1 MVDAQIT
8 PEKSDQ
14 KKADLVLEGGGVK
27 GIGLVG
33 AVTTLSSSGYTFPR
47 VAGTSAGAIAGALVA
62 ACMATG
68 KNVSVITDIMTNVD
82 YTKFR
87 DETPL
92 GHLGLL
98 GEGAE
103 LLMGRGIYKGDYLLT
118 WLGGQLDNLGVKTF
132 GDLRISDQ
140 DDPGSALPENERY
153 RLVVMA
159 SDVTSGQLARLPW
172 DCRAHYDMDPDALPI
187 VDAVRASMSIP
198 FFYKPYVLP
207 GTKATFVDGGML
219 ANFPV
224 EIFDRPDGESRWP
237 TFGVKLSARPKPGAT
252 MQPTSNTL
260 QLAIACLET
269 LVDEHDAYHL
279 DDDRTTQR
287 TIFVDTTGVSATNF
301 DIDKQ
306 TQQTLF
312 ANGQAAAKLFLG
324 SWPPA
329 TWTAEGKWL
338 GHPQR

>member
-1 MVDAQIT
+1 MVAAPVI
-8 PEKSDQ
+8 PEASNE

-33 AVTTLSSSGYTFPR
+33 AITTLASDGYTFPR
-47 VAGTSAGAIAGALVA
+47 IAGTSAGAIVGALLA
-62 ACMATG
+62 ACVFTG
-68 KNVSVITDIMTNVD
+68 NDVSVITDIMKSVD

-92 GHLGLL
+92 DHLGLL

-103 LLMGRGIYKGDYLLT
+103 LLLGRGIYKGDYLLS
-118 WLGGQLDNLGVKTF
+118 WLAGHLENQGVTTF
-132 GDLRISDQ
+132 GDLRISDH
-140 DDPGSALPENERY
+140 DDPGSALPSNERY

-159 SDVTSGQLARLPW
+159 SDVTRGELVRLPW
-172 DCRAHYDMDPDALPI
+172 DCRAHYDIDPDTLPI

-224 EIFDRPDGESRWP
+224 DIFDRPDREPRWP
-237 TFGVKLSARPKPGAT
+237 TFGVKLSARTEPDAT

-269 LVDEHDAYHL
+269 LIDEHDAYHL
-279 DDDRTTQR
+279 DDDKTTQR

-301 DIDKQ
+301 GIDTA
-306 TQQTLF
+306 TQDRLF
-312 ANGQAAAKLFLG
+312 ASGRKGAQQFLQ

-329 TWTAEGKWL
+329 DFFSPEGKWL
-338 GHPQR
+338 PGP